1 MFILNAS
8 EPKELA
14 NYLQNQ
20 GWLGVRETVVSL
32 SKPGEGNMNYVL
44 RVDTGAR
51 TFIVKQS
58 RGYVEKYPQV
68 PAPAKRVLTEGAFY
82 QKISKEKM
90 VQNYMP
96 KIIGLDAENNVIALE
111 DLGEANDFTILYDLR
126 HQLKSEELF
135 ALLNYLNV
143 LHFKFQKS
151 VVDDELANL
160 ELRKLNHEHIF
171 LYPFMEENGFDLNTI
186 QDGLQELALP
196 YKKDAELKEKIEILG
211 LKYLSKG
218 NYLLHGDYY
227 PGSWLKTENGIK
239 IIDPEFCFYGSR
251 EFDLGVLLAHLFLTQ
266 QDETLLGLIKK
277 RYLYY
282 SELDLT
288 VLNGFIGAEIM
299 RRLIG
304 LAQLPLKMDLKTKE
318 KLLQFA
324 HALITK

>member
-1 MFILNAS
+1 MFILNAN
-8 EPKELA
+8 EPKEFVH
-14 NYLQNQ
+14 YLQKQ
-20 GWLGVRETVVSL
+20 HWLGLGETIVSL

-96 KIIGLDAENNVIALE
+96 KIIGLDAENNVIVLE
-111 DLGEANDFTILYDLR
+111 DLGKANDFTILYDLR
-126 HQLKSEELF
+126 HQLQSEELF
-135 ALLNYLNV
+135 ALLNYLNG

-151 VVDDELANL
+151 VDDDELANL

-186 QDGLQELALP
+186 QDGLQELAVP
-196 YKKDAELKEKIEILG
+196 YKNDAELKQKIEILG
-211 LKYLSKG
+211 ALYLSNG
-218 NYLLHGDYY
+218 NYLLHGDFY

-251 EFDLGVLLAHLFLTQ
+251 EFDLGVLLAHLYLTQ
-266 QDETLLGLIKK
+266 QEAVLLEMVKK

-282 SELDLT
+282 SELDLS
-288 VLNGFIGAEIM
+288 VLHGFIGAEIM

-304 LAQLPLKMDLKTKE
+304 LAQLPLKMDLKTKG
-318 KLLQFA
+318 KLLRFA